1 MIDGLVLFELLGCG
15 VGHFIALV
23 DDYLVAILFLP
34 RDNTYWRSLAITV
47 TPGFYVAS
55 ASANLVSCF
64 V

>member
-1 MIDGLVLFELLGCG
+1 MIDGSVFFELWSCG
-15 VGHFIALV
+15 IEHFSALA
-23 DDYLVAILFLP
+23 DDYLVAILFLL